1 MNQVICGLEGC
12 AIYLDDLV
20 VFSDSWESHL
30 KRLRSVLR
38 RLSDARLTVNL
49 AECEFAKATM
59 TYLGKVVGNGEVRP
73 MQAKIQNFPSPT
85 TKKELMRF
93 LGLAGYY
100 RSFCRNFSTVVAP
113 LTDLLKGKTMFIRS
127 YTC

>member
-59 TYLGKVVGNGEVRP
+59 TYLGKVVGNGEVHP

>member
-100 RSFCRNFSTVVAP
+100 RSFCRNFSTVVAL